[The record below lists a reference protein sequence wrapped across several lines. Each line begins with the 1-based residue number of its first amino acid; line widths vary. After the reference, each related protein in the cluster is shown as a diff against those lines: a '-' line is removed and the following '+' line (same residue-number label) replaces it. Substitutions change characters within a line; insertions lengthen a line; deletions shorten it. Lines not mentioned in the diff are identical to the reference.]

1 MHLCARSDSL
11 FLPLSSISKG
21 PLATP
26 GPPESPRMVFVSH
39 SRLIT
44 DLTPSTTSVMQ
55 PNLCTVSRRQGVD
68 ILGGTLSCPP
78 QATCQHLSQPDVLLL
93 KFRRRSV
100 TYSLFSNEHLWLK
113 GDTTGER
120 KAKRGLPWLAMAM
133 HTFLQIEH
141 HTFHPSV
148 EGTGS
153 AQPSPSYPATLCR
166 SGW

>member
-1 MHLCARSDSL
+1 MNIC
-11 FLPLSSISKG
+11 
-21 PLATP
+21 
-26 GPPESPRMVFVSH
+26 
-39 SRLIT
+39 
-44 DLTPSTTSVMQ
+44 
-55 PNLCTVSRRQGVD
+55 
-68 ILGGTLSCPP
+68 
-78 QATCQHLSQPDVLLL
+78 
-93 KFRRRSV
+93 
-100 TYSLFSNEHLWLK
+100 LK

-153 AQPSPSYPATLCR
+153 AQRSPSYPATLCR